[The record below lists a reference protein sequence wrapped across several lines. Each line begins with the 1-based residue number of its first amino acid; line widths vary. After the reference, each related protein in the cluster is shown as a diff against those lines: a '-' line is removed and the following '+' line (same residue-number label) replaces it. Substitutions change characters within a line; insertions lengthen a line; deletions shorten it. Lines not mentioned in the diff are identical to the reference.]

1 MHLRMGTRLQNLIFN
16 ARKYYSETRGWN
28 TCSLSD
34 SNSVYEV
41 LKDITLE
48 LNVNEDAVCYHM
60 ESSRK
65 ELNFT
70 VEKPADK
77 RARLRSLI
85 RDLDK
90 NGDATSER
98 PFLIFT
104 PHVNQAFGC
113 AALIDDVRNNLK
125 EKLVAIFSGSEPSS
139 VNSPWSYEKEKKF
152 LPELNWQTID
162 NSPQNEKYE
171 KYKSEVQK
179 LFKANR
185 LAGVCATKSFGMG
198 VNKQNVRTTV
208 HYGCPQSMESLYQEA
223 GRAGRDKKTANC
235 YVLFLQKNNCPI
247 KFLPTNRCHH
257 TFKWQN
263 Q

>member
-1 MHLRMGTRLQNLIFN
+1 
-16 ARKYYSETRGWN
+16 
-28 TCSLSD
+28 
-34 SNSVYEV
+34 
-41 LKDITLE
+41 
-48 LNVNEDAVCYHM
+48 M

-104 PHVNQAFGC
+104 LMWIAFGC

-125 EKLVAIFSGSEPSS
+125 EKWVAIFSGSEPSS

-208 HYGCPQSMESLYQEA
+208 HYGCPQSMESVSG
-223 GRAGRDKKTANC
+223 GRARWRDKKTANC
-235 YVLFLQKNNCPI
+235 YVLFPQKNSCPI
-247 KFLPTNRCHH
+247 KFLRHKQMSPH
-257 TFKWQN
+257 F
-263 Q
+263 

>member
-1 MHLRMGTRLQNLIFN
+1 M
-16 ARKYYSETRGWN
+16 
-28 TCSLSD
+28 
-34 SNSVYEV
+34 
-41 LKDITLE
+41 
-48 LNVNEDAVCYHM
+48 
-60 ESSRK
+60 
-65 ELNFT
+65 
-70 VEKPADK
+70 
-77 RARLRSLI
+77 
-85 RDLDK
+85 
-90 NGDATSER
+90 
-98 PFLIFT
+98 
-104 PHVNQAFGC
+104 
-113 AALIDDVRNNLK
+113 
-125 EKLVAIFSGSEPSS
+125 VAIFSGSEPSS

-235 YVLFLQKNNCPI
+235 YVLFSAEKQLPDKIFAPQTDVITLFNWQKSIKKDEKGDFTRQLFLMINDIKNIKDETALCSSLLSELRKNSAPLQQIGGLGKM
-247 KFLPTNRCHH
+247 L
-257 TFKWQN
+257 
-263 Q
+263 